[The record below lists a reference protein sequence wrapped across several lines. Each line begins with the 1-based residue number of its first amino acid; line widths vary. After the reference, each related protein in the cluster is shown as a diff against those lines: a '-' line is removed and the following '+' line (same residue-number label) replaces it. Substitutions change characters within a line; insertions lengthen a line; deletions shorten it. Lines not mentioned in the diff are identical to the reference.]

1 MGRKNQTLNSLLEHT
16 LQQDSCA
23 LWQRCK
29 DKDGYGVSSIKGKKM
44 PAHRAAY
51 ILANPQDS
59 VEGQYVLHKPICN
72 NRACINPE
80 HLYLGN
86 QKQNVQD
93 QITLGT
99 FVKGELNG
107 KALLSNSDIKL
118 IRSSSLTN
126 RELATMF
133 NVSYYTIWDI
143 RKNRTWQHLL

>member
-1 MGRKNQTLNSLLEHT
+1 MGRKKQTAVNLLTHT
-16 LQQDSCA
+16 LKQGNCYV
-23 LWQRCK
+23 WQSCK
-29 DKDGYGVSSIKGKKM
+29 DKDGYGITSIAGKKM
-44 PAHRAAY
+44 PAHRAMY
-51 ILANPQDS
+51 ILTH
-59 VEGQYVLHKPICN
+59 VEEVLDNQYVLHKPLCN
-72 NRACINPE
+72 NKACINPE

-143 RKNRTWQHLL
+143 RKNRTWKHLV

>member
-1 MGRKNQTLNSLLEHT
+1 MGRKKQTVAHLLTHT
-16 LQQDSCA
+16 VKEGDCFV
-23 LWQRCK
+23 WQKCK
-29 DKDGYGVSSIKGKKM
+29 DKDGYGVSSIAGRKM

-51 ILANPQDS
+51 ILSNPEES
-59 VEGQYVLHKPICN
+59 VEGKYILHKNHCHS
-72 NRACINPE
+72 RACINPE
-80 HLYLGN
+80 HLYAGT

-99 FVKGELNG
+99 FVKGQLNG
-107 KALLSNSDIKL
+107 KARLNNQDIKL
-118 IRSSSLTN
+118 IRSSSLSN